1 MSKKYIQKK
10 EFNEIIENIN
20 KRLETL
26 ETNNLETQKQT
37 KYIIDK
43 IEKSN
48 EEYNNKLDKILESI
62 KSDSNL
68 INKNSHKIDSKDDFI
83 KKEEFEQEKK
93 NENGN
98 NHKFKKKEIKLMKK
112 KGKKLKILN

>member
-26 ETNNLETQKQT
+26 ETNNLETQMQT

-83 KKEEFEQEKK
+83 KKDEFEQEKK
-93 NENGN
+93 NENGI
-98 NHKFKKKEIKLMKK
+98 NHKFKKKR
-112 KGKKLKILN
+112 KINL